1 MVVRDARPGDA
12 GDLAG
17 LLEELGYPAQPEAVH
32 ERLAAVS
39 RDSRVRVAVDDG
51 QLLGVVTSH
60 HMSALEQE
68 RPVCLV
74 TVLVVAPGARRRGVG
89 GLLMDA
95 VEQSALEAGCG
106 RVVVGTAHHR
116 ASAHAFY
123 RGRGFED
130 TGLRFQKKLN
140 D

>member
-1 MVVRDARPGDA
+1 MVVRDAEPGDA
-12 GDLAG
+12 DDLAS
-17 LLEELGYPAQPEAVH
+17 LLDELGYPAQPDAVR
-32 ERLAAVS
+32 ERLEAVS

-51 QLLGVVTSH
+51 RLFGVVASH

-95 VEQSALEAGCG
+95 VEESARDAGCG

-116 ASAHAFY
+116 VSAHAFY

-130 TGLRFQKKLN
+130 TGLRFHKRVS

>member
-1 MVVRDARPGDA
+1 MVVRDAAPRDA

-17 LLEELGYPAQPEAVH
+17 LLDGLGYPAEPEAVR
-32 ERLAAVS
+32 ERLDAVS
-39 RDSRVRVAVDDG
+39 GDSRVRVAVDDG
-51 QLLGVVTSH
+51 RLFGVVASH

-95 VEQSALEAGCG
+95 VEESAREAGCR

-130 TGLRFQKKLN
+130 SGLRFQKRISG
-140 D
+140 